1 VTLRFP
7 QTFTEISAWAA
18 ANEVT
23 AIEARVRFAQY
34 VILRAITQSR
44 DLSSSLVF
52 KGGNAL
58 DFVWQPNRSTKDLD
72 FSAEL
77 ADFAPDLVSARTV
90 IARLFA
96 DSLNAVRPVLH
107 VACRLQRI
115 EQQPPEHDKTFITY
129 HLSIGYALPDQE
141 RVRVRIDAGLPSV
154 QAIKVEVSV
163 NESICADVL
172 IDIAGRRPLR
182 VSTLE
187 DIVAE
192 KLRALLQ
199 QPLRN
204 RTRRQDLLDIAVIL
218 KSETQFDHEKVVD
231 FLWRKARIRN
241 VVVSRSAF
249 RSQEVLGRALVDYAE
264 LAATTR
270 HLFVPF
276 EEACDLL
283 SRFVDSLPIPE

>member
-1 VTLRFP
+1 MTLRYP
-7 QTFTEISAWAA
+7 QAFTEISAWAT
-18 ANEVT
+18 ANSIAVT
-23 AIEARVRFAQY
+23 EARVRFAQY

-44 DLSSSLVF
+44 NLSSSLVF
-52 KGGNAL
+52 KGGNAQ

-77 ADFAPDLVSARTV
+77 AEFGPDLVSARTV
-90 IARLFA
+90 IASLFT
-96 DSLNAVRPVLH
+96 DSLNAVRPLLQ

-115 EQQPPEHDKTFITY
+115 VQQPPGSDKTFITY
-129 HLSIGYALPDQE
+129 RLSIGYALPDQQ
-141 RVRVRIDAGLPSV
+141 RIRARIDARQSCDQTINV
-154 QAIKVEVSV
+154 DVSV
-163 NESICADVL
+163 NESICADVPV
-172 IDIAGRRPLR
+172 DIAGRLPLR

-218 KSETQFDHEKVVD
+218 KSETQLDRQKVVD
-231 FLWRKARIRN
+231 FLGRKARIRN
-241 VVVSRSAF
+241 VSVSRSAF
-249 RSQEVLGRALVDYAE
+249 RSPEVLDRALVGYAE

-270 HLFVPF
+270 KLFVPY
-276 EEACDLL
+276 EDACDVLF
-283 SRFVDSLPIPE
+283 RFVDLLPIPE

>member
-1 VTLRFP
+1 VTLRYP
-7 QTFTEISAWAA
+7 RVLTEISAWAT
-18 ANEVT
+18 ANNITV
-23 AIEARVRFAQY
+23 IEARVRFAQY
-34 VILRAITQSR
+34 AIPRAITQSR

-58 DFVWQPNRSTKDLD
+58 DFVWRSNRSTKDLD

-77 ADFAPDLVSARTV
+77 TDFGPDLVSARMV
-90 IARLFA
+90 IARLFT
-96 DSLNAVRPVLH
+96 DSLNAVRPLLQ
-107 VACRLQRI
+107 VACRLQQI
-115 EQQPPEHDKTFITY
+115 VQQPPGIDKTFITY
-129 HLSIGYALPDQE
+129 RLSTGYALPDQE
-141 RVRVRIDAGLPSV
+141 RVRARIDAGQPSD
-154 QAIKVEVSV
+154 QTIKVDVSV
-163 NESICADVL
+163 NESICEDVL
-172 IDIAGRRPLR
+172 VDIAGRLPLR

-192 KLRALLQ
+192 KLRSLLQ

-218 KSETQFDHEKVVD
+218 KSETQLDHQKVVD

-241 VVVSRSAF
+241 ISVSRSAF
-249 RSQEVLGRALVDYAE
+249 RSLEVLDRALVDYAE

-270 HLFVPF
+270 QLFVPF

-283 SRFVDSLPIPE
+283 SRFVDFLPIPE